1 MVRASEELELIL
13 FADDTNI
20 FVKARDYEEL
30 FKKITRGL
38 EALSLWFRCNKL
50 TLNLKKT
57 EYVYFGG
64 PGGRKVPPGG
74 LRIGNESVE
83 RVEGSKFLG
92 VWVDEG
98 LKWTGQI
105 ERVRSKVGKLLGV
118 LGRVK
123 TVLSG
128 ESIYKL
134 YNALVLPHL
143 QYCLL
148 VWGDFEEGRN
158 MKLGEALLR
167 YQKRFLGLITGNRG
181 RYHSDPI
188 FSKLG
193 ILKIDDLY
201 RQQLRVH
208 AWKSTK
214 GRLPGNQ
221 VAMFNKVRDVHKH
234 ATRSSKT
241 GLFFQTQDHRS
252 VRYRIPKEWHSL
264 KEELRAI
271 NSLGGFKRKS
281 KEQFI
286 SQYKSF
292 ECKLRNCYVCKP
304 REGQ

>member
-1 MVRASEELELIL
+1 M
-13 FADDTNI
+13 
-20 FVKARDYEEL
+20 
-30 FKKITRGL
+30 
-38 EALSLWFRCNKL
+38 
-50 TLNLKKT
+50 
-57 EYVYFGG
+57 
-64 PGGRKVPPGG
+64 
-74 LRIGNESVE
+74 
-83 RVEGSKFLG
+83 EGAKFLG

-105 ERVRSKVGKLLGV
+105 EKVRSKVGRLLGV
-118 LGRVK
+118 LGRLR

-128 ESIYKL
+128 ESIYQL

-158 MKLGEALLR
+158 SRVGETLLK

-181 RYHSDPI
+181 KYHSDPI
-188 FSKLG
+188 FSQLG

-201 RQQLRVH
+201 KQQLRVY
-208 AWKSTK
+208 AWRSIK

-221 VAMFNKVRDVHKH
+221 IAMFNKVSDVHNH
-234 ATRSSKT
+234 NTRSSKS
-241 GLFFQTQDHRS
+241 GLFFSTQDHRS
-252 VRYRIPKEWHSL
+252 VKYRIPKEWHSL
-264 KEELRAI
+264 HKELRAI

-292 ECKLRNCYVCKP
+292 ECSLRNCYVCKP
-304 REGQ
+304 RDEE